1 MKTRKIAFC
10 IVLFLVV
17 VGIQTTI
24 YGKYIIENNF
34 IVATVTTDE
43 ALPEISLYGVRNT
56 NSTYVKYANKT
67 HTLTVRIK
75 VSEKNIKINNLN
87 SENIKVLVGGIE
99 EKDKI
104 QEVTRTAGSTKM
116 SIFDVALKDLSGNG
130 KLELEIPKGAIID
143 IAGNENEK
151 VTLLPDI
158 TIDNIAPSVTF
169 QEIELADG
177 KMQANII
184 ANEPLRTREGWTRS
198 NDFTTLSKEF
208 PSNISYTTEVFDFA
222 QNSTEVNISITKAT
236 YILLSYGSL
245 NQNIGW
251 SFNTTSQF
259 TAGKEAIINNPIYKT
274 EIMAFLP
281 KGNIENDFFQV
292 QAYVHTYWGENTKI
306 LANTY
311 ETFFYHGYNPNQSS
325 YSSMANGEIV
335 KINKENH
342 FILGGDGVNRAGK
355 TDVNGENPIPSDI
368 AENYPF
374 GISGIKIQLKDY
386 TDYSVAY
393 QIFVAGKGWQKVASD
408 GEESTYA
415 HDMPMSAFRIV
426 IVPKTEKESLIKY
439 WNKDIGSNN
448 IK

>member
-10 IVLFLVV
+10 IAIFIVV

-34 IVATVTTDE
+34 VIATVSTDE
-43 ALPEISLYGVRNT
+43 TPPQISLHEVRNT
-56 NSTYVKYANKT
+56 NLTYVKYANKT

-87 SENIKVLVGGIE
+87 SENIKVLVGGTE
-99 EKDKI
+99 ENDKI
-104 QEVTRTAGSTKM
+104 QEVKKSVGSSKM
-116 SIFDVALKDLSGNG
+116 SIFDVVLKNLSGNG
-130 KLELEIPKGAIID
+130 KLELKIPKGAIID
-143 IAGNENEK
+143 IAGNENEA
-151 VTLLPDI
+151 VTILTDI

-177 KMQANII
+177 KVQANIK

-198 NDFTTLSKEF
+198 SDFETLSKEF
-208 PSNISYTTEVFDFA
+208 PSNISYITEVFDFA
-222 QNSTEVNISITKAT
+222 QNSTEVNISVTKAS

-251 SFNTTSQF
+251 SFNTPSQF

-274 EIMAFLP
+274 EIVAFLP

-355 TDVNGENPIPSDI
+355 TDANGENPIPSDI

-386 TDYSVAY
+386 TDYSVVY

-415 HDMPMSAFRIV
+415 HDMPMSAFRIL
-426 IVPKTEKESLIKY
+426 IVPKTEKDYLIKY
-439 WNKDIGSNN
+439 WNKDIGTNN